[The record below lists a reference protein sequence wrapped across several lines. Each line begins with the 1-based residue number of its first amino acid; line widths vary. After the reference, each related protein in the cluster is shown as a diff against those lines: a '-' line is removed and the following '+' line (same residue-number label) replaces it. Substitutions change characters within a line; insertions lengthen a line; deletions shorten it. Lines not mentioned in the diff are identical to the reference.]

1 MPLALGKMS
10 WQNAC
15 VVISRRCVVVRKSAL
30 LFLLVVLT
38 GASFAQGTP
47 GFGQR
52 SARTPEARFPD
63 GHFPDNKELVTKAK
77 SFYVYSDTFFMKR
90 EQLESSL
97 LGRPEFKA
105 WNLQVS
111 GNEERAD
118 MIIHVQRIP
127 FTNHFTYTVTA
138 SATDTIVMAGEVDS
152 LAGTVYGLI
161 AEEIVQKM
169 KAIREGPA
177 PASNGSTS

>member
-1 MPLALGKMS
+1 M
-10 WQNAC
+10 
-15 VVISRRCVVVRKSAL
+15 IRKSAL

-38 GASFAQGTP
+38 GASFAQTTP

-52 SARTPEARFPD
+52 NAKAQEARTAD
-63 GHFPDNKELVTKAK
+63 GRYPNNKELVAKAK

-97 LGRPEFKA
+97 LGRPEFKT
-105 WNLQVS
+105 WDLQVS

-118 MIIHVQRIP
+118 MIIVVKRIP

-138 SATDTIVMAGEVDS
+138 RPTDTIVMAGAVDS
-152 LAGTVYGLI
+152 LGGTVYGLI
-161 AEEIVQKM
+161 ADEIVQKM
-169 KAIREGPA
+169 KTLRDE
-177 PASNGSTS
+177 PASQSKGAAS

>member
-1 MPLALGKMS
+1 M
-10 WQNAC
+10 
-15 VVISRRCVVVRKSAL
+15 VRKSVL

-38 GASFAQGTP
+38 GASFAQTAP
-47 GFGQR
+47 GFGHR
-52 SARTPEARFPD
+52 NARTQDARFPD
-63 GHFPDNKELVTKAK
+63 GHFPDNKELVTIAR

-118 MIIHVQRIP
+118 MIIKVQRIP
-127 FTNHFTYTVTA
+127 FTNHFTYTVTDRV
-138 SATDTIVMAGEVDS
+138 TDTVVMAGAIDS
-152 LAGTVYGLI
+152 LGGTVYGLI
-161 AEEIVQKM
+161 ADEIVQKM
-169 KAIREGPA
+169 TLLREGPTA
-177 PASNGSTS
+177 QSKSSTN

>member
-1 MPLALGKMS
+1 MLRKTVLLLLAL
-10 WQNAC
+10 
-15 VVISRRCVVVRKSAL
+15 
-30 LFLLVVLT
+30 VLT
-38 GASFAQGTP
+38 GASFAQTTP

-52 SARTPEARFPD
+52 KSRYPD
-63 GHFPDNKELVTKAK
+63 GRIPDNKELVSKAR
-77 SFYVYSDTFFMKR
+77 SFYVHSDTFFMKR

-97 LGRPEFKA
+97 LGRPEFKD

-127 FTNHFTYTVTA
+127 FTNHFTYTVTDG
-138 SATDTIVMAGEVDS
+138 ATDTIVMAGEVDS

-169 KAIREGPA
+169 KAIREGPST
-177 PASNGSTS
+177 ASKGPVA